1 MYLLFFQYA
10 AEVALVQSYS
20 MGNTGATCLSALR
33 NMTCVLFLF
42 HRQKSPARRGILRQR
57 PTLLCC
63 RFKLAKETG
72 IKMTTPSF
80 DSVESQASYGIGLQ
94 VGQQLLESGLQG
106 LQPEALL
113 AGLRDA
119 RKGNSPAVPVDV
131 VHRALREVHERAE
144 GVRRERVEAMAAEGQ
159 TFLAENAQREGVN
172 STESGL
178 QFSVIKQ
185 GDGPIPSRQDRVRVH
200 YTGKLI
206 DGTVFDS
213 SVARGEPAEFP
224 VTGVIAGW
232 IEALT
237 LMPVGSKWE
246 LTIPHNLAYGE
257 RGAGASIPPFSTLIF
272 EVELLEIL

>member
-1 MYLLFFQYA
+1 
-10 AEVALVQSYS
+10 
-20 MGNTGATCLSALR
+20 
-33 NMTCVLFLF
+33 
-42 HRQKSPARRGILRQR
+42 
-57 PTLLCC
+57 
-63 RFKLAKETG
+63 
-72 IKMTTPSF
+72 
-80 DSVESQASYGIGLQ
+80 LQ

-119 RKGNSPAVPVDV
+119 LEGNSPAVPVDV

-144 GVRRERVEAMAAEGQ
+144 GVRRERTEAMAAEGQ
-159 TFLAENAQREGVN
+159 AFLQEHAQREGVS

-178 QFSVIKQ
+178 QFSVITQ
-185 GDGPIPSRQDRVRVH
+185 GEGPIPSRQDRVRVH

-206 DGTVFDS
+206 DGSVFDS

-224 VTGVIAGW
+224 VSGVIPGW

-246 LTIPHNLAYGE
+246 LVIPQNLAYGE